1 MVAPTY
7 ASPGIGNYH
16 VGRGFLQMKL
26 TGESGFSDMGNCTT
40 FTFQVKPTLL
50 EHFSTRVGVRTK
62 DLVVVTELAATLEMS
77 LDEITAR
84 NMAIAMLGEA
94 SVSGSVSIDM
104 LSLPLFEAA
113 LHFTPTN
120 VVGPQWTYDFPLVL
134 ITPRNAVSLISAGSG
149 SWTTIDLQADVLKDP
164 VTGQFGV
171 ATSDSF
177 T

>member
-16 VGRGFLQMKL
+16 VGRGFLSMKL
-26 TGESGFSDMGNCTT
+26 SGEPAFKDMGNCTT

-50 EHFSTRVGVRTK
+50 EHFSTRLGVRTK

-84 NMAIAMLGEA
+84 NMATAMLGDA
-94 SVSGSVSIDM
+94 SVSGMVSIDM
-104 LSLPLFEAA
+104 LTRPLFEAA
-113 LHFTPTN
+113 LHFTATN
-120 VVGPQWTYDFPLVL
+120 TVGPQWDYNFPLCL

-149 SWTTIDLQADVLKDP
+149 AWTTIDLQADVLKDP
-164 VTGQFGV
+164 VTGHFGI

-177 T
+177 V